1 MEVLRTTGLQQA
13 QRGRFVGPGSVE
25 PGHGG
30 GMLPGMPADAYIS
43 CRVSADVKARL
54 RELAA
59 HEGVTASELIKR
71 LVGSG
76 LPAVSGPPPPAA
88 GAAFVRGTRTWRLC
102 VRLAGA
108 DRKLLRERANGRGL
122 SASTYAA
129 LLLRVHLQGG
139 NPLPKAE
146 YLALRQSV
154 LEMGAIGRTLNQVA
168 RVLQQDG
175 RANVPGRAEVQTML
189 KIATG
194 LKDHF
199 RSLLAANER
208 AWREGK

>member
-1 MEVLRTTGLQQA
+1 
-13 QRGRFVGPGSVE
+13 
-25 PGHGG
+25 
-30 GMLPGMPADAYIS
+30 MLPGMPADAYIS

-54 RELAA
+54 RELAV
-59 HEGVTASELIKR
+59 HEGVSESDLIKR

-76 LPAVSGPPPPAA
+76 LPEVAVLPPPAA
-88 GAAFVRGTRTWRLC
+88 VTGSVRGTRTWRLC

-108 DRKLLRERANGRGL
+108 DRKLLRERASGRGL

-146 YLALRQSV
+146 YLALRQAV
-154 LEMGAIGRTLNQVA
+154 LEMSAIGRNLNQVA
-168 RVLQQDG
+168 RLLQQDG

-199 RSLLAANER
+199 RALLTANER
-208 AWREGK
+208 AWREGQ